1 MERLYKYIEITD
13 LKDMLKKSGEKY
25 GEKIAYKIRQEN
37 GYKEITHNEVRKMV
51 DGLGTK
57 LIDMGLKDKRIAVIG
72 ENRYEW
78 EIAYLS
84 IVCGTGT
91 VVPLDKSL
99 PENELESLIERSK
112 AEAIICSQKYVEILK
127 KTKLKYI
134 ISMDLEKDNDGI
146 ISQKRLISEGIQL
159 VKSGNTSFTNAKIDN
174 EKMSI
179 MLFTS
184 GTTSISKAV
193 ALSHKNIC
201 SNLMDISS
209 ILDVNSSD
217 VFLSFLPLHHV
228 FECTV
233 GFLFSLYVGAETVFC
248 DGIRHIPEN
257 LAEYKVSVM
266 ASVPAI
272 YERLF
277 KIIKKHLEKQGKVEQ
292 ILEDEEKYKDS
303 SMEKKKEVF
312 KEIHDLLGG
321 NIKLFISGAASLE
334 TSIEEKFRRL
344 GFNMVQGYGLTETS
358 PVVAMGNKKYHKT
371 GSIGKCVPS
380 DEVKLLDVNK
390 DGIGELAVKGP
401 NVMLEYYENKEAT
414 EKVLKNGWFQTGDLA
429 RIDED
434 GYIFICGRKKSVIV
448 LKNGKNIFPEE
459 METLIN
465 KEDGVEESFIF
476 GKPISKDPNDI
487 KIFVKIVYNKESFE
501 GKTETEIKEY
511 FNEKIKSINKT
522 MPHYKA
528 IRGIIISD
536 KPLIKT
542 TTNKIKREKNLEQII
557 KEL

>member
-1 MERLYKYIEITD
+1 
-13 LKDMLKKSGEKY
+13 
-25 GEKIAYKIRQEN
+25 
-37 GYKEITHNEVRKMV
+37 
-51 DGLGTK
+51 
-57 LIDMGLKDKRIAVIG
+57 
-72 ENRYEW
+72 
-78 EIAYLS
+78 
-84 IVCGTGT
+84 
-91 VVPLDKSL
+91 
-99 PENELESLIERSK
+99 
-112 AEAIICSQKYVEILK
+112 
-127 KTKLKYI
+127 
-134 ISMDLEKDNDGI
+134 
-146 ISQKRLISEGIQL
+146 
-159 VKSGNTSFTNAKIDN
+159 
-174 EKMSI
+174 
-179 MLFTS
+179 
-184 GTTSISKAV
+184 
-193 ALSHKNIC
+193 
-201 SNLMDISS
+201 
-209 ILDVNSSD
+209 
-217 VFLSFLPLHHV
+217 
-228 FECTV
+228 
-233 GFLFSLYVGAETVFC
+233 
-248 DGIRHIPEN
+248 
-257 LAEYKVSVM
+257 
-266 ASVPAI
+266 
-272 YERLF
+272 
-277 KIIKKHLEKQGKVEQ
+277 
-292 ILEDEEKYKDS
+292 
-303 SMEKKKEVF
+303 MEKKKEVF

-429 RIDED
+429 RIDEE